1 MRYQAELGNEYEN
14 KYQNA
19 KQQLFTF
26 LGTIDDIL
34 ANAGIQ
40 VRHQG
45 IVSELTWIPVFTGMT
60 MCV

>member
-40 VRHQG
+40 VRHQS
-45 IVSELTWIPVFTGMT
+45 IVAMLTWIPVFTGMT